1 LVAAFWQ
8 YQARRGLSS
17 ATHTAYGQYLAQFV
31 EWLGDRP
38 IQAVRP
44 ADIELGYLVDW
55 DPRFRD
61 RWGRSPRP
69 RTVRNDLVALNAFFA
84 FLARFEHVTS
94 NPIAQIERPPIVQG
108 RNDRLTTSE
117 SNALLA
123 ACLTFAERIV
133 VPLLRWTGIVCT
145 RSSGADPKAPPTL
158 GACPDR
164 GEPSSVPP
172 LNWHQ

>member
-94 NPIAQIERPPIVQG
+94 NPIAQIERPRIVQG
-108 RNDRLTTSE
+108 RNDRLTTLRSLGDDPSAVE
-117 SNALLA
+117 LVMPPPATRLA
-123 ACLTFAERIV
+123 
-133 VPLLRWTGIVCT
+133 VPLPGGITATPV
-145 RSSGADPKAPPTL
+145 
-158 GACPDR
+158 
-164 GEPSSVPP
+164 
-172 LNWHQ
+172 